1 FGAMAGSVSRVF
13 AALAP
18 ASDFIYRDENE
29 SGRGDR
35 RPTPRQP
42 IPGRE
47 VQVTGSAELSA
58 PPDRARLNLWVSSR
72 KESVTDVKNSVSR
85 RLDYI
90 LQVTRQHGVKEENVT
105 VTKDIR
111 RVENAYHMEVEV
123 CVIFSDFVKMQNVSN
138 LLVEKL
144 DSSVTVCTPV
154 FYHTTESLEKLSER
168 RQVCLV
174 AVENARHKARE
185 VCRMVGQ
192 AVGRPLLIK
201 EEDTKEWQGQT
212 EETAE
217 PEQHAGQQRI
227 GSATVFVT
235 SSVFISFEIKPKEKG
250 RKKT

>member
-1 FGAMAGSVSRVF
+1 MRTSFGAMAGSVSRVF

-111 RVENAYHMEVEV
+111 RVENAYHMEVEKRTSATITLHITALNNLRQMRMYPGWYGGIVVSIAASQYWGPGFNSGPGVLSVWSLYVLPRFAWVSFSRVLLQSKGLLRRSLASVNNLPWCGGV
-123 CVIFSDFVKMQNVSN
+123 CV
-138 LLVEKL
+138 
-144 DSSVTVCTPV
+144 SVPARPWTGVLSRVYPALYPVC
-154 FYHTTESLEKLSER
+154 FL
-168 RQVCLV
+168 
-174 AVENARHKARE
+174 
-185 VCRMVGQ
+185 G
-192 AVGRPLLIK
+192 
-201 EEDTKEWQGQT
+201 
-212 EETAE
+212 
-217 PEQHAGQQRI
+217 
-227 GSATVFVT
+227 
-235 SSVFISFEIKPKEKG
+235 
-250 RKKT
+250 